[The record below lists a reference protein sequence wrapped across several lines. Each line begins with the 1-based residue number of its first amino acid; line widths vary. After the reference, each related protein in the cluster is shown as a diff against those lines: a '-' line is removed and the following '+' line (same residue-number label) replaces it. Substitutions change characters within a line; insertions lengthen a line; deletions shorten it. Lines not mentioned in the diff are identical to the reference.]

1 MRGPQQRAGSDM
13 MRAALMHVCMHIYA
27 YVIILCFLAA
37 LDSTS
42 FQVQAKSHS
51 NEVPFCIGIARWSSH
66 LQLGPWASCFQVSL
80 IKSVTWVGMQTCWD
94 EH

>member
-1 MRGPQQRAGSDM
+1 MRGPQQRAGSDISIYIYIYIYM

-42 FQVQAKSHS
+42 FQAQLPIGLTAMKFLFALVLLGGLHTYSL
-51 NEVPFCIGIARWSSH
+51 VPGLPAFKFH
-66 LQLGPWASCFQVSL
+66 
-80 IKSVTWVGMQTCWD
+80 
-94 EH
+94 

>member
-42 FQVQAKSHS
+42 LH
-51 NEVPFCIGIARWSSH
+51 
-66 LQLGPWASCFQVSL
+66 
-80 IKSVTWVGMQTCWD
+80 VG
-94 EH
+94 